1 MTQEEKLERWLRLQE
16 LRKQIE
22 ALAEEYRT
30 LSGDNVP
37 DFNSVWGGAGPDD

>member
-1 MTQEEKLERWLRLQE
+1 MTVEERWERHLRLQE

-37 DFNSVWGGAGPDD
+37 DFNSVWGGAGPDE